1 MEDLELL
8 KAIMAVAAADGE
20 FRRAEMGVV
29 KGLAER
35 IGVGQVSFE
44 AMLDTAQQD
53 KSFADN
59 LLIQSKAR
67 ARAGLELLV
76 GLARIDGLICDEE
89 REVIVRVATTL
100 GITGDEFERI
110 YLAGIARADELRRSR
125 KAAPG

>member
-8 KAIMAVAAADGE
+8 KATMAVAVADGQLLP
-20 FRRAEMGVV
+20 AEMGVV
-29 KGLAER
+29 QGLAER
-35 IGVGQVSFE
+35 IGVGAVSFE
-44 AMLDTAQQD
+44 AMLDTARQD

-59 LLIQSKAR
+59 ILIQSKAK
-67 ARAGLELLV
+67 ARSALELLV
-76 GLARIDGLICDEE
+76 GLARIDGLISDEE

-110 YLAGIARADELRRSR
+110 YLAGIARADKLRRSR